1 LQFCNIIVFSD
12 FCRNIVVLPSTKR
25 LNAKWARRGQ
35 EMWPYNTWF
44 SKRAIHYA
52 YTNFK
57 GDNVKQSLM
66 LKHNSTETS
75 Q

>member
-1 LQFCNIIVFSD
+1 
-12 FCRNIVVLPSTKR
+12 